1 MSDHSIPSIQ
11 PRGTDR
17 GRVKFGKVSVRL
29 RRLPFAIR
37 LREER
42 DRLAR
47 ELDRQ
52 ALVLHINQLLLE
64 HLDPEELFVAISTA
78 LWGHTRHYY
87 MTLTAL
93 EEDKAM
99 ERLRF
104 LDLPEVRG
112 KFRIGSGPIPDL
124 LGPASAAYASR
135 KAQILGPEQIAAL
148 EPAGLGNLQ
157 IREGVRSICQVPL
170 FSRGKALGILALAS
184 RSEGSFTE
192 DIVRMLEQVAGQ
204 FAVAL
209 DNALAFQGIRSSRD
223 QLAEEKLYLEEEVR
237 RDFSTQEIIGES
249 HSLLSVL
256 EQVNT
261 VAASDATVILLGE
274 TGTGKELLARAIH
287 EHSRRKARTFVKL
300 NCSAIPMGLVESEL
314 FGHERGAF
322 TGAIARKIGRF
333 ELAHQGSLFLDEVG
347 DLPLDLQPKLLRA
360 IQEREFERL
369 GSTQTQ
375 RVDVRLIAATHR
387 DLARMVETGEYRMD
401 LFYRLNVFPIRVPP
415 LRERKEDIPYLV
427 RYFTQKHA
435 KAMDKRIDRISGD
448 TMQALVNWP
457 WPGNIREL
465 QNLVERSVILS
476 PGNELRVPLA
486 ELSQPREPLSAS
498 LAPTLEEVERLGIL
512 AALEACG
519 WVVGGPDG
527 AASRLGLKRTTLNFK
542 MKKLGLNRGK

>member
-1 MSDHSIPSIQ
+1 MI
-11 PRGTDR
+11 
-17 GRVKFGKVSVRL
+17 
-29 RRLPFAIR
+29 
-37 LREER
+37 
-42 DRLAR
+42 
-47 ELDRQ
+47 
-52 ALVLHINQLLLE
+52 
-64 HLDPEELFVAISTA
+64 
-78 LWGHTRHYY
+78 
-87 MTLTAL
+87 LTAF
-93 EEDKAM
+93 EEDKGM

-104 LDLPEVRG
+104 LDVPAERG
-112 KFRIGSGPIPDL
+112 RFRIGSGPVPDIL
-124 LGPASAAYASR
+124 VPASATYASR
-135 KAQILGPEQIAAL
+135 KARVLFPEQVAAL
-148 EPAGLGNLQ
+148 EPPSLGSFLT
-157 IREGVRSICQVPL
+157 REGIRSICQVPL
-170 FSRGKALGILALAS
+170 FARGKALGILALGS
-184 RSEGSFTE
+184 RSQEGFTE
-192 DIVRMLEQVAGQ
+192 DVRHLLEQVAGQ

-209 DNALAFQGIRSSRD
+209 DNTLAFQGIRSSRD

-249 HSLLSVL
+249 RALLSVL
-256 EQVNT
+256 DQVAT

-333 ELAHQGSLFLDEVG
+333 ELAHQGTLFLDEVG
-347 DLPLDLQPKLLRA
+347 DLPLELQPKLLRA

-435 KAMDKRIDRISGD
+435 KAMDKRIDRIPGD

-486 ELSQPREPLSAS
+486 ELSQPREPFSAS
-498 LAPTLEEVERLGIL
+498 PAPTLEAVERQGIL

-527 AASRLGLKRTTLNFK
+527 AAARLGLKRTTLNFK
-542 MKKLGLNRGK
+542 MKKLGLSRGK

>member
-1 MSDHSIPSIQ
+1 MSDGSIPPIP
-11 PRGTDR
+11 PRSTQR
-17 GRVKFGKVSVRL
+17 GRLKVGRGSVRL
-29 RRLPFAIR
+29 RGLPSAVR

-52 ALVLHINQLLLE
+52 ALVLHINQLLLD

-78 LWGHTRHYY
+78 LWEQTRHHY
-87 MTLTAL
+87 MLLTAL

-104 LDLPEVRG
+104 LDVPTERG
-112 KFRIGSGPIPDL
+112 RFRIGSGPVPDIL
-124 LGPASAAYASR
+124 VPASAAYASR
-135 KAQILGPEQIAAL
+135 KAQVLSTEQVAAIDPPSL
-148 EPAGLGNLQ
+148 SSLLT
-157 IREGVRSICQVPL
+157 REGIRSICQVPL
-170 FSRGKALGILALAS
+170 FSRGKALGILALGS
-184 RSEGSFTE
+184 RSEAGFTA
-192 DIVRMLEQVAGQ
+192 DMLRLLEQVAGQ

-249 HSLLSVL
+249 RAIQRVL
-256 EQVNT
+256 DQVGT
-261 VAASDATVILLGE
+261 VAGADATVLLLGE

-287 EHSRRKARTFVKL
+287 EGSRRQARTFVKL

-333 ELAHQGSLFLDEVG
+333 ELAHRGTLFLDEVG

-415 LRERKEDIPYLV
+415 LRERKEDIPQLV

-435 KAMDKRIDRISGD
+435 KAMDKRIDRIPGD

-486 ELSQPREPLSAS
+486 ELSQPREALST
-498 LAPTLEEVERLGIL
+498 APALTLEDVERQGIL

-527 AASRLGLKRTTLNFK
+527 AAARLGLKRTTLNFK
-542 MKKLGLNRGK
+542 MKKLGLDRGK

>member
-1 MSDHSIPSIQ
+1 MIDDPTSPNL
-11 PRGTDR
+11 PRNLDR
-17 GRVKFGKVSVRL
+17 GRRKAGRSPIRLGRLPLVARL
-29 RRLPFAIR
+29 RAD
-37 LREER
+37 R
-42 DRLAR
+42 DRMAR

-52 ALVLHINQLLLE
+52 TLVMQINRLLLD

-78 LWGHTRHYY
+78 LLERTRHHY
-87 MTLTAL
+87 MALTAL

-104 LDLPEVRG
+104 LDVPTARG
-112 KFRIGSGPIPDL
+112 QFRIGSGPVPDL
-124 LGPASAAYASR
+124 LVPANAAFVSR
-135 KAQILGPEQIAAL
+135 KVQILDP
-148 EPAGLGNLQ
+148 GNITAIQPPRLATFLA
-157 IREGVRSICQVPL
+157 REGVRSVCQVPL
-170 FSRGKALGILALAS
+170 FSRGKALGILILGS
-184 RSEGSFTE
+184 KSEGNFTE
-192 DIVRMLEQVAGQ
+192 DVLHLLEPVAAQ
-204 FAVAL
+204 FAVAM
-209 DNALAFQGIRSSRD
+209 DNALAFQGVQSSRD

-237 RDFSTQEIIGES
+237 RDFATQEIIGDS
-249 HSLLSVL
+249 RSLKAVL
-256 EQVNT
+256 DQVGT

-287 EHSRRKARTFVKL
+287 EGSRRRARTLVKL

-333 ELAHQGSLFLDEVG
+333 ELAHQGTLFLDEVG
-347 DLPLDLQPKLLRA
+347 DLPLELQPKLLRA

-369 GSTQTQ
+369 GSTHTQ
-375 RVDVRLIAATHR
+375 HVDVRLIAATHH
-387 DLARMVETGEYRMD
+387 DLARMVEAGAFRMD

-415 LRERKEDIPYLV
+415 LRERKEDIPQMV

-435 KAMDKRIDRISGD
+435 RAMDKRIDRISGD

-498 LAPTLEEVERLGIL
+498 PAPTLENLERQGIL

-527 AASRLGLKRTTLNFK
+527 AAARLGLKRTTLNFK
-542 MKKLGLNRGK
+542 MKKLGIDRGK